1 LNWDDFQV
9 TKIVIAD
16 DNAQVRAALR
26 ICLELNPG
34 WQVCG
39 EAENGQAAVDMV
51 QHLQPDVVL
60 LDYSMPIM
68 NGLDAARVI
77 TARSPECPLL
87 MFTMFASRQLST
99 LAREAGIKAVIS
111 KDVGGMRAIVEA
123 VRNATRKSS

>member
-1 LNWDDFQV
+1 M
-9 TKIVIAD
+9 TKILIVD

-26 ICLELNPG
+26 ICLELNPD

-51 QHLQPDVVL
+51 QYLQPDIVL

-68 NGLDAARVI
+68 NGLDAARLI

-87 MFTMFASRQLST
+87 MFTMFASQQLSS
-99 LAREAGIKAVIS
+99 LAREAGIQAVIS
-111 KDVGGMRAIVEA
+111 KDVGGMSAIVEA
-123 VRNATRKSS
+123 VRNATRKSA